1 MELAVDSSSDIKP
14 SFFHLADPSF
24 GLSNAT
30 LESKSL
36 PFYVGLVLRYEKVSK
51 KGLHK
56 YPAFF
61 KLIFKRKKI

>member
-1 MELAVDSSSDIKP
+1 MSLEQFWTISDFLFKYTKDQPIVIP
-14 SFFHLADPSF
+14 Y
-24 GLSNAT
+24 
-30 LESKSL
+30 
-36 PFYVGLVLRYEKVSK
+36 YVGLVLRYEKVSK